1 MWAIVARDAPAT
13 ELLLSKV
20 TAVDRATALQ
30 TAANR
35 NDASLARTLL
45 DKDLPVDARGFDRST
60 ALLIAAASGHVDV
73 FRLLIERG
81 ASVNAV
87 DDFGDTALMAAVR
100 AGSLEAVNALVAAR
114 ADVNLA
120 DKEGRT
126 ALAWAV
132 RSQRPDIVEA
142 LRAAGAQGTTTRA
155 LSAPPTARMAVER
168 SLPLIQRGT
177 ATWDERQRC
186 GSCHH
191 HPLMFRAVTLAQRRG
206 FAIETTLLDAQL
218 QRGRERTAQ
227 RSAETVNNDDAI
239 LRLSLATG
247 GDASFGI
254 PWALYSHAE
263 AGLPGEPRHDNQARV
278 LTKLQLKD
286 GRWRHGP
293 ARTPIESSDFTATAT
308 AIRAL
313 QAYASTRDP
322 AEFTPHIQRAATWL
336 RKSTPTTTDDKAFR
350 LYVSLERRI
359 PHSSATQSHCWC
371 ANKSRTADGRNSP
384 A

>member
-1 MWAIVARDAPAT
+1 M
-13 ELLLSKV
+13 L
-20 TAVDRATALQ
+20 
-30 TAANR
+30 
-35 NDASLARTLL
+35 
-45 DKDLPVDARGFDRST
+45 G
-60 ALLIAAASGHVDV
+60 
-73 FRLLIERG
+73 LLIERG
-81 ASVNAV
+81 ASVNAA
-87 DDFGDTALMAAVR
+87 DDFGDTALMAAAR

-114 ADVNLA
+114 ADVNLT

-126 ALAWAV
+126 ALTWAV

-142 LRAAGAQGTTTRA
+142 LRAGGAPGSTTRA
-155 LSAPPTARMAVER
+155 ISAPPTARMAAER

-177 ATWDERQRC
+177 ATWNERQRC

-218 QRGRERTAQ
+218 QRGRERTAR

-239 LRLSLATG
+239 LRLSLANG

-263 AGLPGEPRHDNQARV
+263 AALPLRHDNDARV
-278 LTKLQLKD
+278 LAKLQLKD

-308 AIRAL
+308 AIRTL
-313 QAYASTRDP
+313 QAYASPSNP
-322 AEFTPHIQRAATWL
+322 AEFTSHIQRAAAWL
-336 RKSTPTTTDDKAFR
+336 RTNTPTTTDDKAFR
-350 LYVSLERRI
+350 LYGLHWSAADPSLIPRRGHVAGARTKAGRRMVATSRPEQRRVCDRDGAGRAPRGRER
-359 PHSSATQSHCWC
+359 PH
-371 ANKSRTADGRNSP
+371 
-384 A
+384 